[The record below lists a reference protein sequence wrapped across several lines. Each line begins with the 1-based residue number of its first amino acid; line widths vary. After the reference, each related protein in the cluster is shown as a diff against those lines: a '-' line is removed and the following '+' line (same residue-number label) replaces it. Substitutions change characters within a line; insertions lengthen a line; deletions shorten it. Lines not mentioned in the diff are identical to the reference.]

1 MRSQPPCSAWAEK
14 IALRREDLSPVE
26 RAALDAHIQTC
37 PACKVTQA
45 DYDFLDSRLRQLP
58 PPTLRPLPRLSVEA
72 FMQDK
77 EDGGTEKLA
86 NASSVANSTRLS
98 LPIRRKAPR
107 AHLLYSLK
115 RSFPAAFVA
124 CLILAFLLFFR
135 FLIVSNTSS
144 QPPGTAILTYKGHSD
159 YVDAVAWSPNGQFIA
174 SGSWD
179 GTVQVW
185 DAYSGAVITTY
196 KGHTDNVSALA
207 WSPDGNFIA
216 SGSWDGYVRVWDAF
230 TGSLQTIYGGH
241 SDAVSTLAWSPNG

>member
-1 MRSQPPCSAWAEK
+1 
-14 IALRREDLSPVE
+14 
-26 RAALDAHIQTC
+26 
-37 PACKVTQA
+37 
-45 DYDFLDSRLRQLP
+45 
-58 PPTLRPLPRLSVEA
+58 
-72 FMQDK
+72 
-77 EDGGTEKLA
+77 
-86 NASSVANSTRLS
+86 
-98 LPIRRKAPR
+98 RKAPR

-185 DAYSGAVITTY
+185 DAYSGAQVTIH
-196 KGHTDNVSALA
+196 KGQHNVVSALA
-207 WSPDGNFIA
+207 WSPDGQYIA
-216 SGSWDGYVRVWDAF
+216 SGSWDGTVQVWDAF
-230 TGSLQTIYGGH
+230 TGSLLAIYDGH
-241 SDAVSTLAWSPNG
+241 SDAVSA